1 MGLENVLHRLGCASA
16 SRAAEVAEVLSDRA
30 ACVRGTHTQR
40 LHRSCRGQNQTS
52 APASATPEAIYE
64 GNAEV
69 AEVSNSFTHTPAH
82 APAHAREQ
90 QVDAKPLQPVQP
102 LQAPGPVTL
111 LKHCR
116 CMDCRRFYKAVDG
129 EFYCESY
136 IGGTRI
142 EWATGK
148 RSCDP
153 PPDAWH
159 YCADYHGPQIS
170 KDVWAWPRRPHAE
183 VAGVAGPS
191 GESAEDNR
199 GGNGHEAGLF
209 RSPARTQGKEA

>member
-1 MGLENVLHRLGCASA
+1 MGIENVRQRLSQ
-16 SRAAEVAEVLSDRA
+16 AEVAEVRGGSGSALRA
-30 ACVRGTHTQR
+30 DGVRGSQG
-40 LHRSCRGQNQTS
+40 SCRGRNATYAAITPS
-52 APASATPEAIYE
+52 SSSTCEAPA
-64 GNAEV
+64 GV
-69 AEVSNSFTHTPAH
+69 AEVSHSFTHTPAH
-82 APAHAREQ
+82 ARAHPRAREQ
-90 QVDAKPLQPVQP
+90 QVDAGPLQTPQP
-102 LQAPGPVTL
+102 LHVPGAVTL

-116 CMDCRRFYKAVDG
+116 CMDCRRFYKAVGG

-148 RSCDP
+148 RYCDP
-153 PPDAWH
+153 LPDAWH

-191 GESAEDNR
+191 ESAAEDNR
-199 GGNGHEAGLF
+199 GGNGHETGLF

>member
-1 MGLENVLHRLGCASA
+1 MHV
-16 SRAAEVAEVLSDRA
+16 
-30 ACVRGTHTQR
+30 
-40 LHRSCRGQNQTS
+40 
-52 APASATPEAIYE
+52 
-64 GNAEV
+64 
-69 AEVSNSFTHTPAH
+69 
-82 APAHAREQ
+82 
-90 QVDAKPLQPVQP
+90 
-102 LQAPGPVTL
+102 PGAVTL

-116 CMDCRRFYKAVDG
+116 CMDCRRFYKDACG

-148 RSCDP
+148 RYCDP
-153 PPDAWH
+153 LPDAWH

-191 GESAEDNR
+191 GESAEENR